1 LAENNEA
8 SSAFESEKK
17 LAYRTLLVD
26 VPFHQQAVA
35 PPAARPDLH
44 PPLPKCSYS
53 IINTMLHTTPS
64 LSTILLLEL
73 LDVNMGFATLW
84 TILLKFLQQLL
95 NVLS

>member
-1 LAENNEA
+1 
-8 SSAFESEKK
+8 
-17 LAYRTLLVD
+17 
-26 VPFHQQAVA
+26 
-35 PPAARPDLH
+35 
-44 PPLPKCSYS
+44 
-53 IINTMLHTTPS
+53 MLHTTPS